1 MLSKKR
7 SSQVFTEDSITARD
21 QNPYTT
27 TIFNESIRF
36 PNTLSQSI
44 KRAKQSNDTYDITVL
59 AMSATRLKSLVFGDI
74 GGTMRDHA
82 DRIKS
87 ASAQCNKAGVTFRPG
102 ITRCHLCQCN
112 IKQGLQECEHIL
124 PLRVAI
130 IFNGVETVKEVYKK
144 MEKEGGL
151 NNLALFHERTKTN
164 YLWAHR
170 PCNSPAKSGTNPT
183 EAIME
188 NDKLKIVPSNEN
200 IGAIM
205 NAVVSLPSVKSC
217 YSNKKIK
224 VPYNKLKSEFYREV
238 GFQCA
243 IANKELEAIYKLF
256 EGSGLSKD
264 RYLKTIID
272 YYLSIFK
279 LYASDELIAKLIT
292 PEQVEEMKRQK
303 REKELENLKKFNEL
317 KNMFSQLK
325 KENGKLH
332 IFSTKDD
339 ITTYLKERIYANAG
353 SLFYNRENI
362 PEKLP
367 RWIRSLNYN
376 VRVRLIDAINKM
388 MADEIVI
395 DEELLSHLISFFQFY
410 FSYKTKDDFK
420 QSYPEED
427 GIKTRSGQVPIAVM
441 RFENKTVSDVNIPDT
456 ETIRFKDICCQNLF
470 TLLEKMGWVASK
482 YYNESLI
489 YDNLIKYFGN
499 EFDFGEIVCENI
511 FNTILKQRILSVND
525 YNPPELRS
533 ENMENEMYLDKILEF
548 YTTFPPEKEKYKSI
562 VGIGALGENTDGEY
576 SIEDT
581 HYFTAKIIENHP
593 EPLPQLMDKIYN
605 KYNAQPMSQERRRV
619 FDNIFNYRA
628 QGGSK
633 KRTLKRKKRM
643 KNNKKTRARWS
654 DI

>member
-7 SSQVFTEDSITARD
+7 SSQVFTEDSIAARD

-59 AMSATRLKSLVFGDI
+59 AMSGAKLKELVFGDI
-74 GGTMRDHA
+74 SGNLRENV

-87 ASAQCNKAGVTFRPG
+87 ASAQCNKAGVMFKSG

-112 IKQGLQECEHIL
+112 INQGLQECEHIL

-130 IFNGVETVKEVYKK
+130 IFNGVETVNKVYKK

-164 YLWAHR
+164 YLWAHA

-183 EAIME
+183 EAILE
-188 NDKLKIVPSNEN
+188 NDKVKIVPSNEN

-217 YSNKKIK
+217 YSDKKIK

-238 GFQCA
+238 DFQCA

-256 EGSGLSKD
+256 EGSGIPRD

-292 PEQVEEMKRQK
+292 PEQIEEMKRQK
-303 REKELENLKKFNEL
+303 REDELENLKKFNEL

-339 ITTYLKERIYANAG
+339 ITTYVKKRIHFNAG
-353 SLFYNRENI
+353 PLFYNREVI

-367 RWIRSLNYN
+367 RWIKSLNYN
-376 VRVRLIDAINKM
+376 VSVRLMDAINKM

-410 FSYKTKDDFK
+410 FSYTTKDDFK

-427 GIKTRSGQVPIAVM
+427 GIKTRSKQVPVAVM

-456 ETIRFKDICCQNLF
+456 KTIRFKEVCCQNLF
-470 TLLEKMGWVASK
+470 TLLEKLGWVASK
-482 YYNESLI
+482 YYKESLL
-489 YDNLIKYFGN
+489 YEKVKEYFN
-499 EFDFGEIVCENI
+499 NKFDFDEIVCEKI
-511 FNTILKQRILSVND
+511 FNTILKQRILAVND
-525 YNPPELRS
+525 YNPPELKS
-533 ENMENEMYLDKILEF
+533 ENKENEMYLDKILEF

-562 VGIGALGENTDGEY
+562 VGIDALGENADGEY

-581 HYFTAKIIENHP
+581 QYFTKKIIENHP
-593 EPLPQLMDKIYN
+593 GPLPQLMEKIYN
-605 KYNAQPMSQERRRV
+605 KYNAQRMSEQQRRM
-619 FDNIFNYRA
+619 FDNIFNYRT
-628 QGGSK
+628 QGGSQ
-633 KRTLKRKKRM
+633 KRTLKRTKRM
-643 KNNKKTRARWS
+643 KNNKKTRARRGA
-654 DI
+654 I